1 MRKKLYWLAL
11 IPLAAVWIY
20 AVGRS
25 AGELLELVALV
36 DAAPAEPIVT
46 VEAPSRPLV
55 APVAAQR
62 DDEAPATT
70 PAPRQVTLP
79 TAEPAPRVYAAAA
92 ETVADDAEPL
102 DHPEVTDPRLRKLL
116 QPAWDD

>member
-1 MRKKLYWLAL
+1 MQKKLYWLAL

-20 AVGRS
+20 SVGRS
-25 AGELLELVALV
+25 AGELLELLELV
-36 DAAPAEPIVT
+36 DAAPTEPIVT
-46 VEAPSRPLV
+46 VEVPRQPLV

-62 DDEAPATT
+62 DDEAPA
-70 PAPRQVTLP
+70 PRQVTLP
-79 TAEPAPRVYAAAA
+79 TAEPAPSVYVAAAD
-92 ETVADDAEPL
+92 TVADDAEPL